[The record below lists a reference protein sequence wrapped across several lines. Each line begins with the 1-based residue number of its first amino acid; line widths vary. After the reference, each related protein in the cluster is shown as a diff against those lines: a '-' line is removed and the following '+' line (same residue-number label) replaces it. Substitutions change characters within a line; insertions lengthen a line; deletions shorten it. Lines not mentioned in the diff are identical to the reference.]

1 METILSKSRNTEL
14 SFNERFI
21 MELSVLAVM
30 CAAKLIMFGGSVSE
44 PILWL
49 YQVLVK
55 SSQCQTQL
63 HFGGK
68 NG

>member
-30 CAAKLIMFGGSVSE
+30 CAAKLIMFGGRVSE
-44 PILWL
+44 PDPLDISSVSKILTMSNS
-49 YQVLVK
+49 VA
-55 SSQCQTQL
+55 
-63 HFGGK
+63 F
-68 NG
+68 